1 MNENSLDEFIFLKL
15 IGEVEK
21 GDENSLIFLV
31 VGILKEFQI
40 ILEEKERGINV
51 FYEGDLSGNDLNL
64 INVELEILEKS
75 FVVEE
80 ILVFEII
87 EVSML

>member
-31 VGILKEFQI
+31 VGILKEF
-40 ILEEKERGINV
+40 
-51 FYEGDLSGNDLNL
+51 
-64 INVELEILEKS
+64 
-75 FVVEE
+75 
-80 ILVFEII
+80 
-87 EVSML
+87 